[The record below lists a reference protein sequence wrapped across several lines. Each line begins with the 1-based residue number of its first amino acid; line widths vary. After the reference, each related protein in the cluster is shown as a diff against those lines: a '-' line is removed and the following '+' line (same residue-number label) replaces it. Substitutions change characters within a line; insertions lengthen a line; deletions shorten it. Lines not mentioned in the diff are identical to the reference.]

1 MTPAPMLLKATCR
14 ICGLPVSQ
22 APEVKAMCRVC
33 TASTL
38 RMQQA
43 KPSYIDELV
52 RRLGER

>member
-1 MTPAPMLLKATCR
+1 MTSAPMLLKATCR

-33 TASTL
+33 TALTL

-52 RRLGER
+52 RRLGAR